1 MDSERTRALVAT
13 VQAWPATRRRAAN
26 LQVLQQP
33 PLFDIEAVSA
43 CNIVC
48 EFCPRDL
55 MTRPETLMTEETF
68 AAVCNLLPQGAVV
81 MFSGLGDSIL
91 HPKLPDFVRMLV
103 ARDVSPCLITN
114 GIRLTPERQGALIE
128 AGIAQ
133 FQISVHGLSDRDLR
147 TIVTRGANSARV
159 RSNAEYLAAHRPS
172 RLRVR
177 INFVETPANADC
189 RPEVEAWADK
199 LGFEFYYRRRH
210 NRGGSL
216 VKLAGAPA
224 CHGCGV
230 FAAVTFVSVEGQIL
244 PCVNDVAGRHPL
256 GQVGSMTWPEL
267 LERKRG
273 IIAND
278 AWPGI
283 CSSCDDDYRWII
295 LSQGQVDVPSAEAG
309 PDTLGLERPAS

>member
-1 MDSERTRALVAT
+1 MDSERTQALVAA
-13 VQAWPATRRRAAN
+13 VQAWPAAHRRAAN
-26 LQVLQQP
+26 LRVLQQP

-91 HPKLPDFVRMLV
+91 HPKLPDFVRKLV

-114 GIRLTPERQGALIE
+114 GIRLTPERQSALIE

-133 FQISVHGLSDRDLR
+133 FQISVHGLVDGHLHS
-147 TIVTRGANSARV
+147 IVTRGANAAKV

-172 RLRVR
+172 GLRVR
-177 INFVETPANADC
+177 INFVETPTNADC
-189 RPEVEAWADK
+189 RPEVEAWAEK
-199 LGFEFYYRRRH
+199 LGFEFYFRRRH

-216 VKLAGAPA
+216 VRRASAPA
-224 CHGCGV
+224 CNGCGV
-230 FAAVTFVSVEGQIL
+230 FGAVTFVSVEGQIL
-244 PCVNDVAGRHPL
+244 PCVNDVAGKHPL
-256 GQVGSMTWPEL
+256 GHVGSLKWLEL

-273 IIAND
+273 IVTND
-278 AWPGI
+278 AWPSI
-283 CSSCDDDYRWII
+283 CSPCDDASRWVI
-295 LSQGQVDVPSAEAG
+295 LSQGQVDAPAAETEPLARTTG
-309 PDTLGLERPAS
+309 